1 MPRLF
6 AALGRIQQRGSHCGR
21 AQGLGAQHEGRP
33 WDHARLDV
41 PTYLR
46 RGLVIEGLP
55 GWRKTSVL

>member
-21 AQGLGAQHEGRP
+21 AQALEQSESRP

-46 RGLVIEGLP
+46 RGLVIDGLP
-55 GWRKTSVL
+55 GWRKTPAL